1 MTAPSLDLEQT
12 ASHDM
17 PEARTA
23 SALIRELAHAHPHR
37 VAETFE
43 GRHRTFA
50 GLDADVTTWAKA
62 LMAAGV
68 QRGQAVSI
76 LAGNHPNFVTLAFA
90 TARVGAFLAPLNT
103 WHTAPEL
110 QYTAGHAPSVLL
122 FTIDTLRKQDF
133 RAAWGQVIPELTA
146 QPAQPH
152 WRLNAAQLPALLD
165 VISLDGGLPG
175 ATSLEAFLAAGAS
188 VTDEDLAAREALNRP
203 EDLMYLLFTS
213 GSTSKPKAVKL
224 HQGHLIENA
233 WWIGDRQGITPDD
246 RAWIATPL
254 FYGVSAMQ
262 GLFGALTHGARIVL
276 QEAFEPTEAVKLL
289 EEQQCTVYYGFG
301 NLTRKLLAVPGFD
314 KIRIAL
320 RKGMIGFSVEDRRLA
335 LDELGV
341 INGCSVYGM
350 TETYG
355 LFALTRHDDPRET
368 VLTSQGF
375 PLPGNELRIVDPA
388 TGAPLPAGQVGDLQ
402 LRGRITSGYFD
413 DEERTRASFTDDGFF
428 RTGDQA
434 CVDDTGRLVYHS
446 RAVDTMKPGGI
457 NVAPQEVEA
466 LLDEVPG
473 IAQAHVCAI
482 PDPADGERV
491 VAFIEADPAVTTP
504 EFIVNHLRG
513 RAASYKIPRHF
524 IYRSDADLPKL
535 PSGKIPRPM
544 LVHEAQVELAPAH
557 EARPQG

>member
-1 MTAPSLDLEQT
+1 MTDSSFDLEMTT
-12 ASHDM
+12 ALGM
-17 PEARTA
+17 PGARTA
-23 SALIRELAHAHPHR
+23 SALIRELAHTDPDR

-50 GLDADVTTWAKA
+50 ELDADVTTWAKA

-68 QRGQAVSI
+68 QRGEAVSI

-90 TARVGAFLAPLNT
+90 AARVGAFLAPLNT

-110 QYTAGHAPSVLL
+110 QYTVGHAPSVLL

-133 RAAWGQVIPELTA
+133 RAAWSQVLPELA
-146 QPAQPH
+146 ARPAQPDE
-152 WRLNAAQLPALLD
+152 RLRAAQLPALLD
-165 VISLDGGLPG
+165 VVSLDGGLPG
-175 ATSLEAFLAAGAS
+175 ATSLHGFLTAGAS

-213 GSTSKPKAVKL
+213 GSTSKPKAVQL

-233 WWIGDRQGITPDD
+233 WWIGERQGITGED

-262 GLFGALTHGARIVL
+262 GLFGALTHSARIVL
-276 QEAFEPTEAVKLL
+276 QEAFDPTEAVRLL

-314 KIRIAL
+314 KSRIAL

-341 INGCSVYGM
+341 TDGCSVYGM

-355 LFALTRHDDPRET
+355 LFALTRHDDPREI

-375 PLPGNELRIVDPA
+375 ALPGNEPRIVDPA
-388 TGAPLPAGQVGDLQ
+388 TGLPLPPGQVGDLQ

-413 DEERTRASFTDDGFF
+413 DDERTRASFTHDGFF

-504 EFIVNHLRG
+504 DFIVDHLRG

-524 IYRSDADLPKL
+524 IYRRDADLPKL

-544 LVHEAQVELAPAH
+544 LVHEAQVELAPAQD
-557 EARPQG
+557 ETASA